1 MIQFKKTLPEAVT
14 PTRAGPNEAGF
25 DLTLVRY
32 VEQVGTNAQM
42 FDTGIAVTPPA
53 GYYSLVVPRSS
64 IVKHNVFLTNSVG
77 VIDPTYTGSIK
88 VVLSKNGVVNVWDG
102 FLQSLPLRLCQLL
115 FLPMLPAHIGALEV
129 QELTQTSRGDRGF
142 GSTDVSK
149 NSD

>member
-1 MIQFKKTLPEAVT
+1 MIQFKKTLPDAVI

-32 VEQVGTNAQM
+32 VEEVGTNAHM

-64 IVKHNVFLTNSVG
+64 IVKHNVFLSNSVG

-88 VVLSKNGVVNVWDG
+88 VVLSSTFHVAVNPRSICG
-102 FLQSLPLRLCQLL
+102 LRLCQLL

-149 NSD
+149 NSE